1 VTTRSSS
8 TTRLPDAHPQPH
20 GFTRPVR
27 RVVCLSQ
34 PLKSCAL
41 QRQSDDDERILD
53 SGETSGAG
61 HHAFSSAM
69 ARSIVE
75 IGGRGRGAY
84 SYGPR
89 PVDRR
94 DRWLRSR
101 LDLAVPPF
109 PPNHVVGLPLPVR
122 LFERA
127 AWRTKAAA
135 MVSFVIRGADHRL
148 FDVDQSR
155 HSKMAHGGIP
165 YASRWQAEGRASK
178 CPVVSL

>member
-1 VTTRSSS
+1 MTSAFS
-8 TTRLPDAHPQPH
+8 TAARLLARDITRLAA
-20 GFTRPVR
+20 RWRVPV
-27 RVVCLSQ
+27 
-34 PLKSCAL
+34 
-41 QRQSDDDERILD
+41 
-53 SGETSGAG
+53 
-61 HHAFSSAM
+61 
-69 ARSIVE
+69 VE

-84 SYGPR
+84 SFRTAGSY
-89 PVDRR
+89 RR

-101 LDLAVPPF
+101 LDLLY
-109 PPNHVVGLPLPVR
+109 VVGLPLPVR

-135 MVSFVIRGADHRL
+135 MVSFVIGGGDHRL

>member
-1 VTTRSSS
+1 MASLDQCA
-8 TTRLPDAHPQPH
+8 RLS
-20 GFTRPVR
+20 FSLR
-27 RVVCLSQ
+27 RRSQ

-53 SGETSGAG
+53 SCKTAGAG

-69 ARSIVE
+69 ARS
-75 IGGRGRGAY
+75 GCRDRWSGSRGLFLHRTAY
-84 SYGPR
+84 